1 MCIRDRCGLMGGFA
15 YVILARYGHDMIPE
29 ALLLGTWVGIMA
41 RVVSFN
47 HFVVLPIFRSEG
59 SAHSFPPVSYT
70 HLRAHETP
78 EHLVCRLLLEK
89 KKKKIVIPYSSINKK
104 TVRIYK
110 ND

>member
-59 SAHSFPPVSYT
+59 SAHSFPLHNQQFDAPYLGT
-70 HLRAHETP
+70 RGN
-78 EHLVCRLLLEK
+78 R
-89 KKKKIVIPYSSINKK
+89 KIVVNGQL
-104 TVRIYK
+104 K
-110 ND
+110 NPPRTPWSARSFA